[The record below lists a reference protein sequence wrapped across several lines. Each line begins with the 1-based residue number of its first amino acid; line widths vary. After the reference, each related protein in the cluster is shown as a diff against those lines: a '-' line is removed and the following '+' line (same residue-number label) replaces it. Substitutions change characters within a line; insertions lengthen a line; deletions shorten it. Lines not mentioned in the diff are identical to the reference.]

1 MKDFQPLYVWN
12 ERKSEELRLGAQI
25 LQETRA
31 LAEQKSVRSQNN
43 AAEAKAATEVA
54 TRNVRH

>member
-31 LAEQKSVRSQNN
+31 LAEQKSARSQKN
-43 AAEAKAATEVA
+43 AAEAKAATEAA